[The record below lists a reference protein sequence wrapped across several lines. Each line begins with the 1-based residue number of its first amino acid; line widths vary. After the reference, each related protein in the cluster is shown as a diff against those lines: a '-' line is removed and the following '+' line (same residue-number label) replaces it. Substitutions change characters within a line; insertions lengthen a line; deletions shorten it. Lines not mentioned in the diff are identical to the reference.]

1 MSKSPT
7 ARDELV
13 EHITTAITIKSR
25 EIPLYICCPI
35 TLEIMKE
42 PVVAI
47 DGYSYEKSTI
57 TAWFKENSK
66 LPITGI
72 DVTNKTLYANNA
84 LKIFIADW
92 LIKNPQPVPSMMDEN
107 PPQIK
112 KKPQPQSPRNNNGL
126 FSGNRRIVS
135 QSLSLFVNV
144 TMIEF
149 TRAAHTILNRENSLG
164 TPRQIVPIL
173 DV

>member
-1 MSKSPT
+1 MSKLPT
-7 ARDELV
+7 ARDELDKP
-13 EHITTAITIKSR
+13 ITTAISIKPR

-47 DGYSYEKSTI
+47 DGYSYEKSAI

-72 DVTNKTLYANNA
+72 DVTNKTLYTNTA

-92 LIKNPQPVPSMMDEN
+92 LTKNPQPVPSMMDEN

-112 KKPQPQSPRNNNGL
+112 KKPQLQSPSL

-135 QSLSLFVNV
+135 QSLSPFVNV

-149 TRAAHTILNRENSLG
+149 TRVVHTILNRENSLG
-164 TPRQIVPIL
+164 TPRRIVPTL